1 MKKPSP
7 LNHKYRKI
15 YTENQKEVAQK
26 VASGSYDL
34 VSGYGWD
41 FLIPFLNFCNMLG
54 IFKLF
59 SEVEATGYKR
69 QMFSSWILLILYLFK
84 VLLGIK
90 YLNEVPS
97 KLLNDKGLLKLL
109 GFSTKDL
116 KEGTNKR
123 GKGKS
128 KPLHKDTL
136 GDGLSNFAIESMEK
150 LFNDV
155 IKLLVKFGILRGRI
169 TSIVDGTDLETT
181 PRYKNCGKKKVI
193 KKKRDKKGKLVE
205 IVSYIY
211 GFKVIYLYDYVSR
224 IPLSAKIVQIQ
235 EHESQFLLELIKQAE
250 ENGVEI
256 DKVLIDKGFIDG
268 ETLWRIKNEYG
279 IDFVIPSK
287 TNMDI
292 TQLARSTKEQVVWQ
306 ERQEDK
312 KKKQQHIKLYGVENL
327 RIWSEYIN
335 PENGIDKNSKKFLP
349 DGLNA
354 VVITEWKD
362 KKFKQ
367 EQQPVLL
374 TTLPVNNPL
383 EIDEMY
389 DLRSLIENTGNR
401 ELKQAWNLK
410 NSPQKNENAFKAHVF
425 MTMIGFA
432 LCHAFR
438 TVTGSD
444 LAKKGDRIFRREN
457 AVNKVIIFTGKYYA
471 LFELE
476 ELLQFSVKIEQL
488 FIRGSPD
495 VVINSSKHDFS
506 LIGQS

>member
-1 MKKPSP
+1 MKKASP
-7 LNHKYRKI
+7 LNHKYEKI
-15 YTENQKEVAQK
+15 YTENQKEVAK
-26 VASGSYDL
+26 KLESGSYDL

-54 IFKLF
+54 LFKLF
-59 SEVEATGYKR
+59 SEVEANGYER
-69 QMFSSWILLILYLFK
+69 QMFASEILLILYLFK
-84 VLLGIK
+84 VLLGIE
-90 YLNEVPS
+90 YLNEVPF
-97 KLLNDKGLLKLL
+97 KLFNDKGLMKLL

-136 GDGLSNFAIESMEK
+136 GDGMSNFEPKEMEK
-150 LFNDV
+150 LFNNV
-155 IKLLVKFGILRGRI
+155 IKLLVQFGILRSRI
-169 TSIVDGTDLETT
+169 TSIVDGTDIETT
-181 PRYKNCGKKKVI
+181 SLYENCGLKKI
-193 KKKRDKKGKLVE
+193 THEKKDKRGKLVE
-205 IVSYIY
+205 IEEYIY
-211 GFKVIYLYDYVSR
+211 GFKLIYLYDYESR
-224 IPLSAKIVQIQ
+224 LPLAVKIVQIQ

-268 ETLWRIKNEYG
+268 DTLWRIKNEHG

-292 TQLARSTKEQVVWQ
+292 TELARNSGNMGIWE
-306 ERQEDK
+306 EREEDK
-312 KKKQQHIKLYGVENL
+312 KKKQQHLKLYGVENL

-335 PENGIDKNSKKFLP
+335 PETTIDKNSKKFLP

-362 KKFKQ
+362 KKFTN
-367 EQQPVLL
+367 ENAPVLL
-374 TTLPVNNPL
+374 TTLPVDKPL
-383 EIDEMY
+383 KIDEFY

-410 NSPQKNENAFKAHVF
+410 NSPQKTENALKAHVF
-425 MTMIGFA
+425 MTMIGFS

-444 LAKKGDRIFRREN
+444 LAKQGDRKFRRET
-457 AVNKVIIFTGKYYA
+457 ACNKVIIFTGKYYA
-471 LFELE
+471 IFGLE
-476 ELLQFSVKIEQL
+476 ELLLFFIKIIQQ

-495 VVINSSKHDFS
+495 VVINTLNYDFS
-506 LIGQS
+506 LFGV